1 MKYIL
6 TKDTATIEGKA
17 FTVYGI
23 APSGGSNAFILGE
36 SRAEAERLVC
46 LLNKEKIPE
55 EHFRDILEDYLSD
68 RDTFAVKYL

>member
-1 MKYIL
+1 MKYVI
-6 TKDTATIEGKA
+6 TENHIITEGGS
-17 FTVYGI
+17 VIYGI
-23 APSGGSNAFILGE
+23 AAEGGELCFDLGE
-36 SRAEAERLVC
+36 NREEAEKLVG